1 MSLAR
6 LALIAALFV
15 LSLIT
20 YIDRAAISSA
30 KTPMA
35 AELELSDQ
43 QMGAVFSAF
52 ALGYALAQ
60 IPSGW
65 FADRLGPRL
74 ALATVVSIWSLFTG
88 MTGLAQAFGA
98 LLAVRFLFGI
108 AEAGA
113 FPGGARAIY
122 NWLPPEA
129 RGRANGIMMSGT
141 RIGAALAFPL
151 MAWLI
156 GRWGWRSAFFI
167 LALPGLVWAAL
178 WALLFRNHPPGER
191 PQREAPADS
200 GPRLGEVLRSPKML
214 LNMFQYFSGNF
225 TFFICISWMLP
236 YLESRYKLS
245 LSEAAAYSMIPLA
258 AGGVAQWTSGFLV
271 DALYR
276 SRRRAWSRR
285 LPAMT
290 GFALAA
296 AAIVAVDSMDTAA
309 GAVACFAAATFG
321 ADLTISPSWVYAIDI
336 GGTSSG
342 AVSGA
347 MNMLGNFGSF
357 ASANAFP
364 LLYGLTGSA
373 FAYFAVAGLLNL
385 LSVACWARMGPPP
398 ASNRTR

>member
-1 MSLAR
+1 MSFAR
-6 LALIAALFV
+6 LALVAALFV

-30 KTPMA
+30 KTPMS
-35 AELELSDQ
+35 AELALTDQ

-60 IPSGW
+60 VPSGW

-74 ALATVVSIWSLFTG
+74 ALATVVTVWSLFTA
-88 MTGLAQAFGA
+88 MTGLVRGFGA
-98 LLAVRFLFGI
+98 LLVVRFLFGI

-122 NWLPPEA
+122 NWLPPGE

-151 MAWLI
+151 MAWLL
-156 GRWGWRSAFFI
+156 GRWGWRNAFFL
-167 LALPGLVWAAL
+167 LAVPGLVWAL
-178 WALLFRNHPPGER
+178 FWALLFRNHPPGGR
-191 PQREAPADS
+191 AQHEAPSA
-200 GPRLGEVLRSPKML
+200 PALRLGEVLRSRGML

-236 YLESRYKLS
+236 YLESRYRLS

-258 AGGVAQWTSGFLV
+258 AGGLAQWTSGFLV

-276 SRRRAWSRR
+276 SRWRAWSRR
-285 LPAMT
+285 LPAMA
-290 GFALAA
+290 GFGLAA
-296 AAIVAVDSMDTAA
+296 AAILAVSSMETAA

-336 GGTSSG
+336 GGKSSG
-342 AVSGA
+342 AVSGS

-357 ASANAFP
+357 VSANAFP
-364 LLYGLTGSA
+364 FLYGLTGSA
-373 FAYFAVAGLLNL
+373 FAYFAVASLLNL

-398 ASNRTR
+398 EAGRPS